1 MEYRYLGRSALRIS
15 PLCLGTM
22 MFGGATDE
30 ATANRII
37 AKAREQGFNF
47 LDTADGYN
55 GGASEEVVG
64 RALRSD
70 RDHWVLATKFGH
82 RFGSGPNEGGQSRKW
97 IIQSVEASLKRL
109 KTDYIDLLYFHKADP
124 GMPFEEGLR
133 AIDDLISQG
142 KLRYYGVSNFRGWR
156 IAEIC
161 RAADALGMDRP
172 IASQPLYNMVDRLAE
187 VEQLPAAG
195 HFGLGVVPYSPLARG
210 VLSGKYSSEAPPPSD
225 SRLARGDV
233 RLKQTEWRP
242 ESVAIAEAVNRH
254 AAAKGVSPVALALAW
269 VFKNSLVSAAIAGP
283 RTEAQWDSYL
293 AALDLEIDAEDEAFV
308 DGLVPRGYASTHGYT
323 DPAYPIEGRVL
334 RS

>member
-1 MEYRYLGRSALRIS
+1 MDYRFLGRSALRIS

-64 RALRSD
+64 RTLRGD

-124 GMPFEEGLR
+124 GVPFEEGLR

-142 KLRYYGVSNFRGWR
+142 KLRYYGVSNFR
-156 IAEIC
+156 
-161 RAADALGMDRP
+161 L
-172 IASQPLYNMVDRLAE
+172 
-187 VEQLPAAG
+187 
-195 HFGLGVVPYSPLARG
+195 
-210 VLSGKYSSEAPPPSD
+210 
-225 SRLARGDV
+225 
-233 RLKQTEWRP
+233 
-242 ESVAIAEAVNRH
+242 
-254 AAAKGVSPVALALAW
+254 
-269 VFKNSLVSAAIAGP
+269 
-283 RTEAQWDSYL
+283 RT
-293 AALDLEIDAEDEAFV
+293 
-308 DGLVPRGYASTHGYT
+308 H
-323 DPAYPIEGRVL
+323 
-334 RS
+334 